1 MYRTYRRHRRH
12 YVVTV
17 TVRILASRPESLL
30 SSVLLVILLLLSTY
44 LNTYYPLAPRVNQ
57 RDDPSPPS
65 SRSPTVDEAMIVIYI
80 FATLYKPNH
89 TASNAPPACSD
100 PRAQPQ
106 ASKSRCLVLVQVGTI
121 GSSRSCRR
129 CTEYSYSSPPH
140 GPY

>member
-1 MYRTYRRHRRH
+1 MYRMAYRRYRRH
-12 YVVTV
+12 YVVTVTV

-57 RDDPSPPS
+57 RDDPSRPSSS
-65 SRSPTVDEAMIVIYI
+65 SRSPTVDEAMIVIHI

-106 ASKSRCLVLVQVGTI
+106 ASGFRLPSPDASSSSKSVL
-121 GSSRSCRR
+121 
-129 CTEYSYSSPPH
+129 
-140 GPY
+140 